1 MATVGQKP
9 ELVFFDKLAKANS
22 TIERF
27 LGTDYLLGTDDLLVE
42 EDGQRVDENLV
53 EARVMEVEQLLELT
67 LDGVRPLEFVR
78 TPPSKVRGA
87 GKWVLFD
94 EKSNQEVEEAGDEE
108 DHCKND
114 YDEED
119 CRANPTAWRSWS
131 WGGRGL

>member
-1 MATVGQKP
+1 MTTVGQKP
-9 ELVFFDKLAKANS
+9 ELVFLGKLAKTNS
-22 TIERF
+22 TIER
-27 LGTDYLLGTDDLLVE
+27 LLGADNLLVE

-67 LDGVRPLEFVR
+67 LDGVRPLEFAR
-78 TPPSKVRGA
+78 TPPSRVGGG
-87 GKWVLFD
+87 GKGVLFD

-119 CRANPTAWRSWS
+119 CRTDPTPWWSWS
-131 WGGRGL
+131 RGGRGLGL